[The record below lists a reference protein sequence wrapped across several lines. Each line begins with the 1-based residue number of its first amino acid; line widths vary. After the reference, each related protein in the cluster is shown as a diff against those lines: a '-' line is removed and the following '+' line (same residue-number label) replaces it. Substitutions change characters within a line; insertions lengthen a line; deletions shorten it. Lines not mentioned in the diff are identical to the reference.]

1 MKISLQSVTKKL
13 GSLRFGAVFITT
25 MFAASVAV
33 SGSASAMNPNAGPK
47 YFDVQKG
54 SPQSICYK
62 QLGPGWKKL
71 GFKSLDQCLRY
82 VSTPAPKVKSD
93 CNAGWWYVYGFKSI
107 GHCKLWVTIH
117 GGGGYDAE
125 DDPNENF

>member
-1 MKISLQSVTKKL
+1 MKLSLQSVKQRIT
-13 GSLRFGAVFITT
+13 SLRLGATFMAAMV
-25 MFAASVAV
+25 MASVAV
-33 SGSASAMNPNAGPK
+33 SGSAFAAKPSTGPK
-47 YFDVQKG
+47 YFDVAKG

-93 CNAGWWYVYGFKSI
+93 CNAGWWYVYGFQSI
-107 GHCKLWVTIH
+107 GHCKLWVTTH
-117 GGGGYDAE
+117 GGGGYDAD